1 MKPSRSYFVTTA
13 TSTSRDVIR
22 SSTSETQ
29 RNTSAHASLHSLK
42 GSFVSRLSPKIS
54 SLTMRPPS
62 STGEENIPSS
72 SLPLITAGAT
82 SILAPS
88 HTSVHLP
95 VLSLFEGGGTVIS
108 TVSIVV
114 TRTVAILP
122 STKVS
127 GKYTTDANSKG
138 NTLHHSSVTL
148 GSDSSPPIDKPDK
161 ISKAVDAILP
171 ILLGSDDGS
180 TANAAMDTKQKQRLK
195 QRAALA
201 NLIRWILSFFHIEM
215 N

>member
-1 MKPSRSYFVTTA
+1 MKPSPSYFVTMA
-13 TSTSRDVIR
+13 TSTSRHVIP

-29 RNTSAHASLHSLK
+29 RNTSAHASLQSLK
-42 GSFVSRLSPKIS
+42 GSFVSRLSSKIS
-54 SLTMRPPS
+54 SLSMRPPS
-62 STGEENIPSS
+62 PTSKENIPSS
-72 SLPLITAGAT
+72 SLPIITSEAT

-88 HTSVHLP
+88 HNSVHLP
-95 VLSLFEGGGTVIS
+95 VLSSFEGGRTVIS

-114 TRTVAILP
+114 TRTLAILP

-171 ILLGSDDGS
+171 IILGNDDGS

>member
-1 MKPSRSYFVTTA
+1 MA
-13 TSTSRDVIR
+13 ASTSRDVILP
-22 SSTSETQ
+22 STSETQ
-29 RNTSAHASLHSLK
+29 MNASAHVSLHFLE
-42 GSFVSRLSPKIS
+42 GSFVSRISPKVSS
-54 SLTMRPPS
+54 SLMRPS
-62 STGEENIPSS
+62 STTGEENIPSG
-72 SLPLITAGAT
+72 SLPLITSEST

-88 HTSVHLP
+88 QTSVNLP
-95 VLSLFEGGGTVIS
+95 VLSSFVGGRTAIS

-114 TRTVAILP
+114 TRTLAILP

-127 GKYTTDANSKG
+127 GKYTTDANTEET
-138 NTLHHSSVTL
+138 TLHHSSITL
-148 GSDSSPPIDKPDK
+148 GSGSSPPIDESDK

-180 TANAAMDTKQKQRLK
+180 TAKAAMFTKQKQRLK

-201 NLIRWILSFFHIEM
+201 NIIRWILSFLHIEM